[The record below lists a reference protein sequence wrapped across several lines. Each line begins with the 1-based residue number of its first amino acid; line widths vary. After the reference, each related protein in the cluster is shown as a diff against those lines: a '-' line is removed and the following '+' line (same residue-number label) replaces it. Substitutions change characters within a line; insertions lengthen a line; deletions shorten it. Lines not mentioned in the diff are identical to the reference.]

1 MRALLRLSPFVR
13 PYWKQVLLAAF
24 SLLALTAANLWVP
37 YLIQQVIDVG
47 LAQRDR
53 AYLTQAAWLILGIGV
68 ARAGLLFAR
77 RYLTAWVAQR
87 VTYDLRN
94 RIYAH
99 LQRLSIGFHDRTPSG
114 QLISRTIEDVRAVTN
129 FLNGGLVE
137 ILQMALM
144 FVAALGVMFAAN
156 PRLALVASLP
166 LIPLVLVATN
176 FGQKVT
182 HLFYRV
188 DQIM

>member
-1 MRALLRLSPFVR
+1 
-13 PYWKQVLLAAF
+13 
-24 SLLALTAANLWVP
+24 
-37 YLIQQVIDVG
+37 
-47 LAQRDR
+47 
-53 AYLTQAAWLILGIGV
+53 
-68 ARAGLLFAR
+68 
-77 RYLTAWVAQR
+77 
-87 VTYDLRN
+87 
-94 RIYAH
+94 
-99 LQRLSIGFHDRTPSG
+99 
-114 QLISRTIEDVRAVTN
+114 VTN

-137 ILQMALM
+137 MLQMALM

-188 DQIM
+188 DQSMGKITVRVQESGRGAGLRPGAVRNRTL